1 MYNDFE
7 YDIDNS
13 DKYEQVENPE
23 GIDRF
28 SIIDRKLEWISI
40 CIIITTCL
48 ILEEVIEEK
57 ATYFNALS
65 SLTVWQFGISIQ

>member
-28 SIIDRKLEWISI
+28 SIIDRKLE
-40 CIIITTCL
+40 
-48 ILEEVIEEK
+48 
-57 ATYFNALS
+57 
-65 SLTVWQFGISIQ
+65 